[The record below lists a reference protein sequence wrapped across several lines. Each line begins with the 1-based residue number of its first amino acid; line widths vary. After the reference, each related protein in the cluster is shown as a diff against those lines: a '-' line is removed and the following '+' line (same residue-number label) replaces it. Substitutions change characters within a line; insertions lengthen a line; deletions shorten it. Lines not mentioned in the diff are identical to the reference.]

1 MIMVHNGR
9 ESSCN
14 KINLGDEFVD
24 FLRSLETLVTI
35 LVGKCL
41 FGKLENESPR
51 MKIKRNMENVLEIGN
66 TLSVHVQLMS
76 SREAT

>member
-1 MIMVHNGR
+1 MIMVNNGC
-9 ESSCN
+9 ECSCN
-14 KINLGDEFVD
+14 KINLSDEFVN
-24 FLRSLETLVTI
+24 FLDSLETLMTF

-41 FGKLENESPR
+41 FGKLENESRR